1 MYTHDGIKVM
11 WVETWQWNGH
21 LENQRSIYPH
31 VYSRR
36 NQGHVGRNVAA
47 EWTFRERDMVYLHMY
62 THDGIKVM
70 WVDTWQWNGHLKN
83 QGEKRIQLLGYDK
96 IAWQRPSNDH

>member
-47 EWTFRERDMVYLHMY
+47 EWTFREPE
-62 THDGIKVM
+62 
-70 WVDTWQWNGHLKN
+70 
-83 QGEKRIQLLGYDK
+83 EKKHTVVRI
-96 IAWQRPSNDH
+96 